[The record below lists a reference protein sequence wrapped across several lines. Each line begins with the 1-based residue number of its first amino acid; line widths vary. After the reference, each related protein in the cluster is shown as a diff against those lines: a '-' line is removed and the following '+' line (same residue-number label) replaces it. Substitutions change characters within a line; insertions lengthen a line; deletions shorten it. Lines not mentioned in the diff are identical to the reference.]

1 VELSI
6 SAIAIQIR
14 YQQKEK
20 KKNKNNRLD
29 PGSAENIN
37 KTLIDFCVL
46 ARSHTKE

>member
-1 VELSI
+1 MQLQS
-6 SAIAIQIR
+6 
-14 YQQKEK
+14 KLDTNKKKK